1 MIRSEN
7 IGGGARKSQVL
18 SSVGPGDAGS
28 GIGNFGDLAGAKGIA
43 DPKERTNIVMTD
55 LLKRGDDRKL
65 RAIGR
70 PGQIRNI
77 FQAGTPPRTLRAI
90 YASDVDAVDVV
101 FRDVAH
107 FREWIGRTRVGG
119 EGEFGAVGRDGGTA
133 DAVGKSDDARG
144 FATGDRNNSQLTL
157 LIDFVGAVKRCAFPC
172 ETRRLKRLR
181 QV

>member
-18 SSVGPGDAGS
+18 SSVGPGDARN
-28 GIGNFGDLAGAKGIA
+28 GIGHFGDLAGAKGIA

-55 LLKRGDDRKL
+55 FLKRGDDRKL
-65 RAIGR
+65 RAISR
-70 PGQIRNI
+70 PGQTRNV
-77 FQAGTPPRTLRAI
+77 FQLGTPPRTFRAI

-101 FRDVAH
+101 SRDVAH

-119 EGEFGAVGRDGGTA
+119 EGEFGAAGRDGGTA

-144 FATGDRNNSQLTL
+144 LPPVIGIIPS
-157 LIDFVGAVKRCAFPC
+157 
-172 ETRRLKRLR
+172 
-181 QV
+181 

>member
-1 MIRSEN
+1 
-7 IGGGARKSQVL
+7 
-18 SSVGPGDAGS
+18 
-28 GIGNFGDLAGAKGIA
+28 
-43 DPKERTNIVMTD
+43 KERTNIVMTD
-55 LLKRGDDRKL
+55 FLKRGDDRKL
-65 RAIGR
+65 RAISR
-70 PGQIRNI
+70 PGQTRNV
-77 FQAGTPPRTLRAI
+77 FQLGTPPQPFTPI

-119 EGEFGAVGRDGGTA
+119 EGEYGAAGRDGGTA

-172 ETRRLKRLR
+172 ETR
-181 QV
+181 